1 MASALR
7 LRQRLSGL
15 KNSIRVGF
23 FIFTDVLPVRSE
35 RYCRGRNL
43 EKRSGGA
50 VSTRQ
55 KLQNSRLIQMCPD
68 KYTLQNTKKT
78 KGRDSL
84 LAHYA
89 LKTVKLFC
97 LLRSQLKR
105 HLSLYPCNT
114 LFAKLTADEAGSRKS
129 SDH

>member
-1 MASALR
+1 
-7 LRQRLSGL
+7 
-15 KNSIRVGF
+15 
-23 FIFTDVLPVRSE
+23 
-35 RYCRGRNL
+35 
-43 EKRSGGA
+43 
-50 VSTRQ
+50 
-55 KLQNSRLIQMCPD
+55 MCPD

-105 HLSLYPCNT
+105 HLSFYPCNT
-114 LFAKLTADEAGSRKS
+114 LFAKLTADEAGSRKFAAIIDLGKVTTLEIDNKLRS
-129 SDH
+129 SWSTFPQTTRPPEHVG

>member
-15 KNSIRVGF
+15 KNSKWI
-23 FIFTDVLPVRSE
+23 FIDVLCVRSE